1 MLKVGDRLFTGVT
14 VQDQTLCDAYNELTA
29 RINKLRDT
37 DAPIPD
43 TLLDARYNIFNRLTM
58 LR

>member
-14 VQDQTLCDAYNELTA
+14 VQDQRLCDAYNELTA

-37 DAPIPD
+37 NAPIPD
-43 TLLDARYNIFNRLTM
+43 TLLDARHNIFNRLTM